1 MCPNGNAQ
9 RRRPASRGEQAEETW
24 GSLWVTGSRGLGR
37 VCLEENTGSEKVPAH
52 RPEVR
57 GRFGVSVPSGRRLLW
72 KCRKVCGKFQDPKAL
87 AKARYL
93 KGAVDASGRSGHG
106 KQHRVLA
113 GTRSQPTS
121 VQGGSPAVSAARRAA
136 PSQRPCG
143 RRGEGRRS
151 AHAWHPLLPT
161 DPNWASLNLG
171 ALMCIECSGIHRNLG
186 THLSRVRSLDL
197 DDWPIE
203 LIKVMSS
210 IGNELANS
218 VWEESSQGRTKPSV
232 DSTR

>member
-1 MCPNGNAQ
+1 M
-9 RRRPASRGEQAEETW
+9 
-24 GSLWVTGSRGLGR
+24 TGSRALGR

-121 VQGGSPAVSAARRAA
+121 VQGGPPAVSAARRAA
-136 PSQRPCG
+136 PSRRPCG

-151 AHAWHPLLPT
+151 AHAWHPLLSPQILT
-161 DPNWASLNLG
+161 GP
-171 ALMCIECSGIHRNLG
+171 
-186 THLSRVRSLDL
+186 V
-197 DDWPIE
+197 
-203 LIKVMSS
+203 
-210 IGNELANS
+210 
-218 VWEESSQGRTKPSV
+218 
-232 DSTR
+232 